1 MSRIFTQTTGPE
13 ATVAEAREVP
23 VTGNHIEGVGV
34 RYARIIGTGAMLAF
48 LAACGQNGFDPDL
61 RGWMPGGLNT
71 AEAAAGAAPRPQ
83 PDSRGLI
90 TFPDYQVAVARN
102 GDTPATIA
110 ARLGLG
116 ADELARHN
124 ALAVDAPLHAGAT
137 LVLPRRVATSTTAA
151 TTATGRNISTT
162 GQVTDPFA
170 GQPAATTRPAATTTP
185 ATAPSSTPAST
196 AVSVGGQPRQHVVA
210 AGETA
215 WSIARKY
222 DVTVQDLASW
232 NGLPDTMAVRVG
244 QRLVVPVPGQKAPAP
259 TSVTTAPGSGSPTP
273 RPPSATAPLPDEKTQ
288 PAATP
293 APAPAA
299 PDLGAT
305 RTAASGSGRFAMPVQ
320 GAIIR
325 VYEKGRNDGI
335 DIAASAGTPV
345 QAAGSGTV
353 AAITRDTAGTPIV
366 VLRHDGGLMTVYT
379 GLDGLD
385 VAKGDSV
392 SSGQSLG
399 KAGNGGFVHFEVRR
413 GFDSVDPED
422 YLN

>member
-1 MSRIFTQTTGPE
+1 MSGTITK
-13 ATVAEAREVP
+13 
-23 VTGNHIEGVGV
+23 I
-34 RYARIIGTGAMLAF
+34 TGARMLGAGAV
-48 LAACGQNGFDPDL
+48 LALLASCGANGLDPDL
-61 RGWMPGGLNT
+61 RGWMPGGLST
-71 AEAAAGAAPRPQ
+71 ADAASNAAPRPQ
-83 PDSRGLI
+83 PDSRGVI
-90 TFPDYQVAVARN
+90 TFPDYQIVVARN

-124 ALAVDAPLHAGAT
+124 ALPADAPLTAGAT
-137 LVLPRRVATSTTAA
+137 LVLPRRVATGAPAAGTARP
-151 TTATGRNISTT
+151 GGIVSTT

-170 GQPAATTRPAATTTP
+170 GQPASQPRAQAATAKTAAPAAA
-185 ATAPSSTPAST
+185 ATAASPTDT
-196 AVSVGGQPRQHVVA
+196 AASVGGQPRQHVVA
-210 AGETA
+210 SGETA

-222 DVTVQDLASW
+222 GVTVQDLASW
-232 NGLPDTMAVRVG
+232 NGLPDNMAVRVG
-244 QRLVVPVPGQKAPAP
+244 QRLVVPVAGQKAPDPAR
-259 TSVTTAPGSGSPTP
+259 VNTAPGSGSPTP
-273 RPPSATAPLPDEKTQ
+273 RPPSAAAPLPDEKTA

-293 APAPAA
+293 APPPPAA

-305 RTAASGSGRFAMPVQ
+305 RTAASGGGGRFSMPAS

-325 VYEKGRNDGI
+325 VYEKGKNDGI
-335 DIAASAGTPV
+335 DIAAPAGSPV
-345 QAAGSGTV
+345 KAAGKGTV

-392 SSGQSLG
+392 STGQSLG